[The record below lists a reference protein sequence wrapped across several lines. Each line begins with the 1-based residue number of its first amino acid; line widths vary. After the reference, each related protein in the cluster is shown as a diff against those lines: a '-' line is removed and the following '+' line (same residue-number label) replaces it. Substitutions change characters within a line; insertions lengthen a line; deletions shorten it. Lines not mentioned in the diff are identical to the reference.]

1 MVVKNHWTGP
11 TGMDYCY
18 WTDLF
23 FPVKIIF
30 MAYSKINKIPL
41 PVKLHP
47 GLDQSVIVSSI
58 SLHKQ
63 QMKMML
69 LLLPQ
74 EKETCVQFV

>member
-1 MVVKNHWTGP
+1 
-11 TGMDYCY
+11 
-18 WTDLF
+18 
-23 FPVKIIF
+23 

-74 EKETCVQFV
+74 EKETCVQLV